1 MSREM
6 EEMGLDSGQITRKY
20 REIERILKSEN
31 KNLQEQNNLLLL
43 EINKLRTTNKKYKN
57 IDQMQRLE
65 LQQLQ
70 EECEAQKRRA

>member
-1 MSREM
+1 
-6 EEMGLDSGQITRKY
+6 MGLDSGQITRKY
-20 REIERILKSEN
+20 RDIERILKSEN

>member
-1 MSREM
+1 
-6 EEMGLDSGQITRKY
+6 MGLDSGQITRKY
-20 REIERILKSEN
+20 REIEKILKSEN

>member
-1 MSREM
+1 
-6 EEMGLDSGQITRKY
+6 MGLDSGQITRKY